1 MITTGVKLE
10 ISPDLVE
17 KLGQERVF
25 WTAAHSDGSENKIN
39 EDAVWDAANADAS
52 LGILTAAALWVRKL
66 WRGRGK
72 TQEDRAAEREA
83 AGINRSCGSL
93 EAMLLEYVRS
103 AQGGEIDGE
112 NLDEL
117 IDELEEMH
125 GFLQAGKLTVT
136 DGAGVAAIRSAV
148 AAYTAAIA
156 RTRSTAPVPEPP
168 AVGDEFSRIRAL
180 LLQQKALLP
189 SS

>member
-1 MITTGVKLE
+1 MITTHAKLE

-17 KLGQERVF
+17 KLGGERVF
-25 WTAAHSDGSENKIN
+25 WTASHSDGSENKIN

-52 LGILTAAALWVRKL
+52 LGILTAAALWIRKL

-72 TQEDRAAEREA
+72 SQEDRAAEKEA

-93 EAMLLEYVRS
+93 EAMLLDYVRS
-103 AQGGEIDGE
+103 ARDGGIDEE

-125 GFLQAGKLTVT
+125 GFLQAGKLTLT
-136 DGAGVAAIRSAV
+136 DGAGVAAIRGAIE
-148 AAYTAAIA
+148 AYTAAIA
-156 RTRSTAPVPEPP
+156 RTVSTGPAPEPP
-168 AVGDEFSRIRAL
+168 AEGDEFTRIRAL
-180 LLQQKALLP
+180 LLQQKALLSAP
-189 SS
+189 